1 MKKSLFIIVLTFILG
16 ACSTPG
22 PGPATGRNMLTFDQ
36 IAGEI
41 SVQHE
46 ALESAPDLSATT
58 ARNDLNTL

>member
-1 MKKSLFIIVLTFILG
+1 MKKSLFIIVLTFALS
-16 ACSTPG
+16 ACSAARPG
-22 PGPATGRNMLTFDQ
+22 PEVGRSMLTFDQ

-46 ALESAPDLSATT
+46 ALESDPDLSRTT